1 MGSEAGTVP
10 APASIAEDS
19 ILEGPYWPEPV
30 RVIFVKAVG
39 RRLQIHA
46 RGLQTRTAYDVTLLP
61 EEIRD
66 RVKVR
71 RAEAQNFGGDPSKF
85 RLALEA
91 WRTRLAYEY
100 DPHLA
105 VSVSQIDPLPHQLEA
120 VYQYLLPRARVRF
133 LLADDPGAGKTIMAG
148 LLLKELKLRGL
159 CERAL
164 IVTPANLTDQWRR
177 EMKDKFGEVF
187 EVVRRGSVE
196 SLYGRNIWDERP
208 QCITS
213 IDFAKPHEKDP
224 IRNSTFDALKE
235 ARWDLVFVDEAH
247 KMAAY
252 IYGEKR
258 KESDRYRLG
267 KALSERSDHLVLL
280 TATPHKGDPDNFRL
294 LLQLLDRET
303 FESPNSL
310 PGALQDPGNPI
321 FLRRVKED
329 MVYFPR
335 PGEPKPRAIFP
346 PRHVK
351 TLAFRLSPAERELY
365 EAVTHYVE
373 EQSDRAARL
382 GERGRLLGFTL
393 ALLQRRLAS
402 STRAIRRSLERR
414 LEKLQE
420 ARKRAAEPTTP
431 PKLLEDPEDIEEL
444 TEEERWKLEA
454 EWERLTV
461 AQNAEEL
468 SWECTELGQLITLA
482 KNVESTKTE
491 TKLKELHDL
500 LKSEGFAGKERKLL
514 IFTEH
519 KDTLDH
525 LLEALKEWGFS
536 STQIHGGMKL
546 GDETLPGTRIWAEKH
561 FKDPEGAQV
570 MVATEAAG
578 EGINLQFCSFMVNYD
593 LPWNPNRLEQRMGR
607 IHRYGQTHD
616 VYVFNLVAR
625 DTREGDIMQLLL
637 EKIEEIRQSMGN
649 DRVYDVISEV
659 LPGVRL
665 DQMFREALARQIDWE
680 DIPRFVEA
688 SLSVDK
694 VKSLLKAT
702 QEGLATR
709 HVDLQGVLDADRR
722 SREQGLIPEYVE
734 RFFLEAFAALGG
746 TGERRADGLV
756 RIERVP
762 HPIQQ
767 STPDLKRKYGPV
779 DRDYRKVTFRKE
791 VLKRQ
796 ADATFMGPGHAL
808 FESVVEQ
815 VLTNFSGELRRGA
828 VFYHPDLAEPQTVSV
843 YLARVQDG
851 RGRIVGSRPFGVA
864 QGERGEPRVVP
875 LGILLDCVPGKVDG
889 GSSPA
894 SAMSPDALLDWVYD
908 HALQPYLEE
917 IRVKRV
923 RESEVA
929 EVHVKASLST
939 LIAESVSKTMK
950 YQRQAERGANMD
962 AAIRQEEARR
972 ADLESR
978 LKRRQQE
985 LALERHLVLT
995 TPDLLGTAL
1004 LLPHPSH
1011 AGGREMARDEQ
1022 VEAAAMEAAMSFER
1036 AAGRVPLDVSAE
1048 NLGFDLRST
1057 SPGSQ
1062 EVRYIE
1068 VKGRAAVGEV
1078 WLTPNEW
1085 TMAERMGPEYWL
1097 YAVFNATKRPEV
1109 RAVADPAHRL
1119 AAARR
1124 EEVVRYVVTP
1134 EALERAAK

>member
-1 MGSEAGTVP
+1 MSSEAGAGP
-10 APASIAEDS
+10 AQSSITEDV
-19 ILEGPYWPEPV
+19 ILEGPFWPEPV
-30 RVIFVKAVG
+30 RVIFVKSVG
-39 RRLQIHA
+39 RRLQIHC
-46 RGLQTRTAYDVTLLP
+46 RGLQSRTAYDVTLLP

-71 RAEAQNFGGDPSKF
+71 HSEDHNFGGDPARF

-187 EVVRRGSVE
+187 EVVRRGSVDA
-196 SLYGRNIWDERP
+196 LYGRNIWEERP

-213 IDFAKPHEKDP
+213 IDFAKPYERDP
-224 IRNSTFDALKE
+224 VRNSTFEALKD

-258 KESDRYRLG
+258 KESDRYKLG
-267 KALSERSDHLVLL
+267 KALAERSDNLLLL

-303 FESPNSL
+303 FESSRSI
-310 PGALQDPGNPI
+310 PGALQDSANPT

-329 MVYFPR
+329 MVFFPR
-335 PGEPKPRAIFP
+335 PGETKPRAIFP

-365 EAVTHYVE
+365 EAVTRYVE

-402 STRAIRRSLERR
+402 SARAIRRSLERR

-420 ARKRAAEPTTP
+420 AKRTVPESSPA
-431 PKLLEDPEDIEEL
+431 PKMTEGPEDIEDL

-454 EWERLTV
+454 EWEKLTV
-461 AQNAEEL
+461 AQNPKEL
-468 SWECTELGQLITLA
+468 AWECSELEQLVSLA
-482 KNVESTKTE
+482 KSVEEAKSE
-491 TKLKELHDL
+491 TKLSELQTL
-500 LKSEGFAGKERKLL
+500 LASQGFSTKERKLL

-525 LLEALKEWGFS
+525 LLETLKGWGLS
-536 STQIHGGMKL
+536 TTQIHGGMKL
-546 GDETLPGTRIWAEKH
+546 GDETLPGTRIWAEKR

-616 VYVFNLVAR
+616 VFVFNLVAR
-625 DTREGDIMQLLL
+625 DTREGDVMHLLL
-637 EKIEEIRQSMGN
+637 EKIEEIRKSMGN

-665 DQMFREALARQIDWE
+665 DQMFREALAHQIDWE
-680 DIPRFVEA
+680 EIPRFVNA
-688 SLSVDK
+688 ALSVEK
-694 VKSLLKAT
+694 VRTLLKAT

-709 HVDLQGVLDADRR
+709 HVDLHSVLQADRR
-722 SREQGLIPEYVE
+722 SREEGLIPEYVE
-734 RFFLEAFAALGG
+734 RFFLEAFASLGG
-746 TGERRADGLV
+746 IAERRADGLV
-756 RIERVP
+756 RVERVP
-762 HPIQQ
+762 LPVQQ
-767 STPDLKRKYGPV
+767 TTPELKRKYGPV
-779 DRDYRKVTFRKE
+779 DREYRKVTFRKD

-796 ADATFMGPGHAL
+796 ADVTFMGPGHAL

-815 VLTNFSGELRRGA
+815 VLTHFSGILRQGA
-828 VFYHPDLAEPQTVSV
+828 VFYHPDLAKSQVLSV

-851 RGRIVGSRPFGVA
+851 RGRVVGSRPFA
-864 QGERGEPRVVP
+864 ISQTKGEEPRVVP
-875 LGILLDCVPGKVDG
+875 LATLLDCVPGSADG
-889 GSSPA
+889 IDPPLEA
-894 SAMSPDALLDWVYD
+894 SDADALLDWAYD

-917 IRVKRV
+917 IRSKRI

-929 EVHVKASLST
+929 EVHVKASLEA
-939 LIAESVSKTMK
+939 LIAESVSRTMK
-950 YQRQAERGANMD
+950 YQRKAEQGANMD

-972 ADLESR
+972 ADLEAR
-978 LKRRQQE
+978 LQRRKQE
-985 LALERHLVLT
+985 LALEKHIVLT
-995 TPDLLGTAL
+995 TPELLGTAL
-1004 LLPHPSH
+1004 LLPVPYEAS
-1011 AGGREMARDEQ
+1011 GTEMARDEE
-1022 VEAAAMEAAMSFER
+1022 VEAAAVQAVIDFER
-1036 AAGRVPLDVSAE
+1036 KAGRIPVDVSLE
-1048 NLGFDLRST
+1048 NIGFDIRST
-1057 SPGSQ
+1057 NPAST

-1068 VKGRAAVGEV
+1068 VKGRAAKGEV

-1085 TMAERMGPEYWL
+1085 TMAERLGSEYWL
-1097 YAVFNATKRPEV
+1097 YAVFHATGTPELKM
-1109 RAVADPAHRL
+1109 VADPAHRL
-1119 AAARR
+1119 DAARR

-1134 EALERAAK
+1134 AALDKVAG